1 MIPAWRSLLYVP
13 AHVDKFVDNPRL
25 AEADAV
31 ILDLEDSVPA
41 DRKAQAR
48 DQLAGAISKVAA
60 AGPNVLVRIND
71 GALAEDDLAA
81 AVKPGVSALVIPK
94 VRSASQLGRLA
105 ERVSDLERR
114 GGLAERQI
122 RFVVLI
128 ETADGFMAMRDILC
142 ASART
147 LGVILGAEDFAAD
160 VGMVADGP
168 TLRGPRQQVVIAAAA
183 AGVTPFGLM
192 GATTGFADLA
202 AYRALAE
209 ESKRFGYVGS
219 TCIHPSQV
227 EVLNAAFSPGPDEV
241 VWAQRVCAAFEAAA
255 REGRGAVALD
265 GRMIDAPVAA
275 RAETLL
281 ARHNAF
287 QSKTATKQGGL
298 ERAR

>member
-105 ERVSDLERR
+105 DRVSDLERR

-275 RAETLL
+275 RAQTLL
-281 ARHNAF
+281 ARHDAF